1 MHIMICR
8 KSAVQL
14 QLTLSGDP
22 DLDGLLMLEA
32 PPVGGCGVPPGD
44 VLLLPGA
51 WNPGCKKPMAWATYC
66 NLQSPTCPTRHNVI
80 LQLRSYFLATC
91 RYKL

>member
-51 WNPGCKKPMAWATYC
+51 WNPGCKKTWHG
-66 NLQSPTCPTRHNVI
+66 LHIVI
-80 LQLRSYFLATC
+80 YNHPHVPQGRT
-91 RYKL
+91 